1 MNRTLVKT
9 TAKQLKREVAGEI
22 TYQTL
27 NAHLRKSGW
36 SIWEFSPT
44 NPNTKANKLIAELG
58 IEAYANGKD
67 SFAYCS
73 GTQKIIFI
81 CQSNSANHALWLLA
95 HEIGHILLNRNTGKS
110 AFVEDI
116 LDAEAEA
123 NYFAD
128 VLLKPS
134 RCKPKLA
141 IVGGTILLAIVV
153 GLYVHSI
160 LALDYYITADGN
172 RYHTAD
178 CSHIQ
183 GRQVELISKY
193 EATKQGYGPC
203 QDCITQTK
211 R

>member
-73 GTQKIIFI
+73 GTQKNHFYLSVQQR
-81 CQSNSANHALWLLA
+81 QSRL
-95 HEIGHILLNRNTGKS
+95 
-110 AFVEDI
+110 V
-116 LDAEAEA
+116 
-123 NYFAD
+123 
-128 VLLKPS
+128 
-134 RCKPKLA
+134 
-141 IVGGTILLAIVV
+141 VV
-153 GLYVHSI
+153 G
-160 LALDYYITADGN
+160 TRN
-172 RYHTAD
+172 RAY
-178 CSHIQ
+178 S
-183 GRQVELISKY
+183 
-193 EATKQGYGPC
+193 TKPQH
-203 QDCITQTK
+203 